1 MTPRQRESLV
11 SVQREIAAASRAL
24 ARLERRAHQFSDLF
38 ETSAT
43 DEEAFTPEEVE
54 RLVRLN
60 ERLAKLE
67 YDLYELD
74 QRLCTQMSARVAD
87 PEDPLDDFEIDVTL
101 HFMLRGDDP
110 DYDDDSDNFLTERR
124 FGLKGNDKDPRLDG
138 DFRETI
144 RRFPGRLDEIPHCWL
159 FHDLYD
165 HSYGLAQPALSL
177 HDCLRIE
184 RIWVHVV
191 VDHQATLDLE
201 TGDWLPANRF
211 D

>member
-1 MTPRQRESLV
+1 MTPKQRESLI
-11 SVQREIAAASRAL
+11 SVQREIASASQAL
-24 ARLERRAHQFSDLF
+24 ARLERRVSQLDVLF
-38 ETSAT
+38 EPSAT
-43 DEEAFTPEEVE
+43 DEGDFTPEEIN

-60 ERLAKLE
+60 ARLSALE
-67 YDLYELD
+67 CYLYALD
-74 QRLCTQMSARVAD
+74 QRLCSQMSARVAD

-101 HFMLRGDDP
+101 HFMMHENDP

-124 FGLKGNDKDPRLDG
+124 FTMKNDEKDTMLDR

-144 RRFPGRLDEIPHCWL
+144 RRFPGQLNEIPHCWL

-165 HSYGLAQPALSL
+165 HSYGLSQTALSL
-177 HDCLRIE
+177 HNCLRIE
-184 RIWVHVV
+184 KIWVRVA